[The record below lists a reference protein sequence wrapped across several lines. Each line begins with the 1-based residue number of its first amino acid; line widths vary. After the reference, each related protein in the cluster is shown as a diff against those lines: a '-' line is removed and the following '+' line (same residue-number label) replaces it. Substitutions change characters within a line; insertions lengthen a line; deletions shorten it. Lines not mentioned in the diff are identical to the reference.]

1 MSVDRAESVEELESL
16 GATWILDGMVSK
28 KGERRDGRELYQKK
42 VRTLCTFPTNDQRR
56 ICEKFSPWN
65 SLQPLDEKTS
75 RVHVETVSG
84 RRRHH
89 PLLLR
94 HSPIAAHTC
103 RYPWIMDL
111 NPPPQDDYRW
121 LPDIASNGLLILSA
135 GRAGSDPVFA
145 RYYWRIL
152 PDRHWFVGSHQGGC
166 GSVKDN
172 HSNDIFLLRC
182 SM

>member
-84 RRRHH
+84 RRRHN

-94 HSPIAAHTC
+94 HPPIAAHTC

-111 NPPPQDDYRW
+111 NPPPRW
-121 LPDIASNGLLILSA
+121 LSMTTRHRKQWITNTKRRA
-135 GRAGSDPVFA
+135 GRERPRICPILLTYSA
-145 RYYWRIL
+145 RSPLIRRKSPGWMWIGQR
-152 PDRHWFVGSHQGGC
+152 
-166 GSVKDN
+166 
-172 HSNDIFLLRC
+172 
-182 SM
+182 